1 MCSYRVTAYFNKKID
16 CGPYGF
22 VCERNNKLRLCEGEN
37 LRGPTFLCPPRTIC
51 NEESSDVC
59 ESVINYVEPPIRTIR
74 CHRYERIADPNVPGC
89 KGYILCIPNKN
100 RFQGIKFKCT
110 GNTVFN
116 GYTRTCS
123 ASNSYRCPMS
133 NTTKQFVDVI
143 DGNTRRKPV
152 AGDVAYSDLSPSL
165 EKNRPIDCK
174 HYKLTVTQDSSP
186 VRAAYFCP
194 PRPARKEVATRCT
207 VFSNQFCLILERV
220 DEDQFIQNSGVA
232 SRRPRI
238 KAELE

>member
-1 MCSYRVTAYFNKKID
+1 MTAYFGKKIE
-16 CGPYGF
+16 CGLYGF
-22 VCERNNKLRLCEGEN
+22 VCERNNKLRLCEGES

-51 NEESSDVC
+51 NEDSTDVC
-59 ESVINYVEPPIRTIR
+59 ESAINYVDPPIRSIR
-74 CHRYERIADPNVPGC
+74 CQRYERIADPNVPGC

-123 ASNSYRCPMS
+123 APNSYRCPMS
-133 NTTKQFVDVI
+133 NASKHYMDYI
-143 DGNTRRKPV
+143 EGDTRITPV
-152 AGDVAYSDLSPSL
+152 AGDVAYSDLIPGL
-165 EKNRPIDCK
+165 EENRPIDCK

-186 VRAAYFCP
+186 IRAAYFCP
-194 PRPARKEVATRCT
+194 QRPSRRDVATRCT
-207 VFSNQFCLILERV
+207 VFSNNFCLILERV
-220 DEDQFIQNSGVA
+220 DNDQFIQNSGAA

-238 KAELE
+238 KAGFK

>member
-1 MCSYRVTAYFNKKID
+1 MTAYYSKNFE

-22 VCERNNKLRLCEGEN
+22 VCEGENKLRLCEGKN
-37 LRGPTFLCPPRTIC
+37 LRGPAFLCPPGTIC
-51 NEESSDVC
+51 NEDSNDVC
-59 ESVINYVEPPIRTIR
+59 ESAINYVEPFIRSIR

-89 KGYILCIPNKN
+89 KGYILCIPNKS

-123 ASNSYRCPMS
+123 APNSYRCPLS
-133 NTTKQFVDVI
+133 NTTNQYVDFV
-143 DGNTRRKPV
+143 K
-152 AGDVAYSDLSPSL
+152 GDTPRMPIAEDELYSDIIPSL

-194 PRPARKEVATRCT
+194 SRPARREKVTRCT

-220 DEDQFIQNSGVA
+220 DEDQFIQNSGAA

-238 KAELE
+238 KA

>member
-1 MCSYRVTAYFNKKID
+1 MCE
-16 CGPYGF
+16 GQ
-22 VCERNNKLRLCEGEN
+22 NKLRLCEGKN
-37 LRGPTFLCPPRTIC
+37 LRGPAFLCPPGSTC
-51 NEESSDVC
+51 NEESTDVC
-59 ESVINYVEPPIRTIR
+59 ESAINYVEPFIRSIR

-123 ASNSYRCPMS
+123 APNSYRCPLS
-133 NTTKQFVDVI
+133 NTTLHNVDFI
-143 DGNTRRKPV
+143 DGDTRRIPV
-152 AGDVAYSDLSPSL
+152 AEDVAYSDLMPSSGN
-165 EKNRPIDCK
+165 NRPIDCK
-174 HYKLTVTQDSSP
+174 LYKLTVTQDSSP

-194 PRPARKEVATRCT
+194 PRPARREKVTRCT

-220 DEDQFIQNSGVA
+220 DEDQFIQNSGAA

-238 KAELE
+238 KA